1 MRLVRTVMI
10 AVAVLALVAT
20 ACSDDDS
27 SDDAA
32 ESSGAESPGG
42 SGASGAATAGEV
54 RQVETPEAPGPLRM
68 WTGFGPVPFPATDER
83 THLDYELYLT
93 NRRDEP
99 ITVSSVK
106 VVDADDTSVV
116 IEELTGDRLDEFMVS
131 DLDVSSEGAE
141 MSAGS
146 TSIVYIDT
154 SVESPGDVPDTLA
167 HIVESVDT
175 ATGEPDV
182 TIEGA
187 FTEPLDLEVPVFEQP
202 VADGVWT
209 SAEACCFKTH
219 HRRGPLTLN
228 GQDFQAQTYAIDF
241 IKVVDGKLW
250 EGDDPKDLESWYTY
264 GQDALAVV
272 DGTIS
277 AVLTDEADVTP
288 FEPNPIP
295 RNIDNVTGNHVIIDM
310 GNGVYVVYAH
320 LAPDSV
326 VVEVGDE
333 VEVGDKLALVG
344 NTGNTDAPH
353 LHIHAMDRNHV
364 VASNPIPFTFASFD
378 LLGTYGDLDTLL
390 PEPFGEVGPADPELL
405 EEPEARTDQYPLELD
420 ILEFTQGG

>member
-1 MRLVRTVMI
+1 MKHARTLVI
-10 AVAVLALVAT
+10 AIAVLALVSS
-20 ACSDDDS
+20 ACSD
-27 SDDAA
+27 SDDTSGGSTSTTADGD
-32 ESSGAESPGG
+32 GAE
-42 SGASGAATAGEV
+42 ASTVATEA

-68 WTGFGPVPFPATDER
+68 WTGYGPVPYPATDER

-99 ITVSSVK
+99 ITVTSVK

-116 IEELTGDRLDEFMVS
+116 IEELTGDRLEDFIVS
-131 DLDVSSEGAE
+131 DLDISVESAE
-141 MSAGS
+141 MPAGS

-154 SVESPGDVPDTLA
+154 SVESPEDVPDTLA

-175 ATGEPDV
+175 ATGESDV

-187 FTEPLDLEVPVFEQP
+187 FTDPLDLDVPVFAQP
-202 VADGVWT
+202 VADGVWV
-209 SAEACCFKTH
+209 SAEACCFKSH

-250 EGDDPKDLESWYTY
+250 EGDDPKDLDAWYTY

-272 DGTIS
+272 DGTVS
-277 AVLTDEADVTP
+277 SVLTDEADVTP

-295 RNIDNVTGNHVIIDM
+295 RDIDNVTGNHVIIDM
-310 GNGVYVVYAH
+310 GNGMYVVYAH

-333 VEVGDKLALVG
+333 VKVGDKLALVG

-353 LHIHAMDRNHV
+353 LHIHVMDRNHV

-378 LLGTYGDLDTLL
+378 LLGTYGDIDTLL
-390 PEPFGEVGPADPELL
+390 PEPFGEVGPEDPEMLD
-405 EEPEARTDQYPLELD
+405 EPEARTEQYPLELD
-420 ILEFTQGG
+420 ILEFTGGG